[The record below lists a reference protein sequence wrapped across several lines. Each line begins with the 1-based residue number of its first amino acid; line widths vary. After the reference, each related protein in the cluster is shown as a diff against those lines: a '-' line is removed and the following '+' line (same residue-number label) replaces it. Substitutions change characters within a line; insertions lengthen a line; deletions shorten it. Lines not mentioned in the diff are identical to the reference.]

1 MSWDVDIIWLE
12 SPVGNFLY
20 MASTSIPKIPVIWS
34 TNDGSGLKIV
44 LGFFFLSSLSSSLFP
59 PLLPYFPPFF
69 TFSFVFVLKESYS
82 ITQVDFL
89 GDPPVSTFQVLG

>member
-12 SPVGNFLY
+12 SPWGNFLY

-44 LGFFFLSSLSSSLFP
+44 LGFFFSPLSPLPSS
-59 PLLPYFPPFF
+59 LPYFLTSLPF
-69 TFSFVFVLKESYS
+69 LL
-82 ITQVDFL
+82 FL
-89 GDPPVSTFQVLG
+89 LYLF